1 MYHSVLKTGNKMDL
15 VCFDMEG
22 TLTPEIW
29 EQVAL
34 DTGLDELNKTTRDIP
49 SYADLMDY
57 RLGIMKKHNL
67 KLADVLVAAKKLDL
81 LEGALD
87 FLQEVRKHFQVV
99 ILSDTFHEFA
109 FPLMEKM
116 GHPLLLCHTLNVDG
130 EGNILGY
137 KLRHS
142 QAKKQ
147 AILGFQAMGYKC
159 LAAGDSYNDT
169 QMFEV
174 ADHSFFINAPESI
187 SSSFPDIPSFQSYQ
201 DLQVALMANQSR
213 A

>member
-1 MYHSVLKTGNKMDL
+1 MDI

-87 FLQEVRKHFQVV
+87 FLQEIRKHFQVV

-169 QMFEV
+169 TMLAE
-174 ADHSFFINAPESI
+174 ADVGFLFRAPKNVIEEFPQFRVTNDYAELRQFIDEAAVST
-187 SSSFPDIPSFQSYQ
+187 
-201 DLQVALMANQSR
+201 LK
-213 A
+213 